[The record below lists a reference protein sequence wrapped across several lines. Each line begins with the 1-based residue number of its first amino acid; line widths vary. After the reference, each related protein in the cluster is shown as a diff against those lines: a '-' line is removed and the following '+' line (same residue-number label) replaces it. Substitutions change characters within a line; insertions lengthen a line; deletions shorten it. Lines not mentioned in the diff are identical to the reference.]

1 MSNILVNT
9 IKDTG
14 NNTLLS
20 SDGSGSVT
28 ASSSLASSV
37 QSVGG
42 IQNTPSF
49 FVRKTTAQSIGD
61 STYTTIEY
69 DDVIYDTHSAFST
82 STYRYTPTVAGYYW
96 VFAQLRSNS
105 STDFTSWQPFVY
117 KNGSK
122 HSGTNNSHWHFE
134 SVLAG
139 VIVQMNGTSDYI
151 EIKGFCDGS
160 SIPLGVSASEFLNY
174 FGAFRIIGA

>member
-1 MSNILVNT
+1 MSILKVNT
-9 IKDTG
+9 IQDKG
-14 NNTLLS
+14 GNTLLS
-20 SDGSGSVT
+20 SDGAGVISSGGAIT
-28 ASSSLASSV
+28 
-37 QSVGG
+37 
-42 IQNTPSF
+42 NTPSF
-49 FVRKTTAQSIGD
+49 FVRKTTAQSIGS

-174 FGAFRIIGA
+174 FGAYRIIGA

>member
-1 MSNILVNT
+1 MSILKVNT
-9 IKDTG
+9 IMDKG
-14 NNTLLS
+14 GNTLLS
-20 SDGSGSVT
+20 SDGAGAISSGGAIT
-28 ASSSLASSV
+28 
-37 QSVGG
+37 
-42 IQNTPSF
+42 NTPSF
-49 FVRKTTAQSIGD
+49 FVRKTTAQSIGS

-174 FGAFRIIGA
+174 FGAYRIIGA

>member
-1 MSNILVNT
+1 MSILKVNT
-9 IKDTG
+9 IKDKG
-14 NNTLLS
+14 GNTLLS
-20 SDGSGSVT
+20 SDGAGVISSGGAIT
-28 ASSSLASSV
+28 
-37 QSVGG
+37 
-42 IQNTPSF
+42 NTPSF
-49 FVRKTTAQSIGD
+49 FVRKTTAQSIGS

-174 FGAFRIIGA
+174 FGAYRIIGA

>member
-1 MSNILVNT
+1 MSILKVNT
-9 IKDTG
+9 IMDKG
-14 NNTLLS
+14 GNTLLS
-20 SDGSGSVT
+20 SDGAGTISSGGAIT
-28 ASSSLASSV
+28 
-37 QSVGG
+37 
-42 IQNTPSF
+42 NTPSF
-49 FVRKTTAQSIGD
+49 FVRKTTAQSIGN

-105 STDFTSWQPFVY
+105 SADFTAWQPFVY

-174 FGAFRIIGA
+174 FGAYRIIGV